1 VIDRITDDIGTGLQ
15 EDVSFIF
22 FLLDLGGFND
32 ATEPRAF
39 LAAQKTIRIYFDMET
54 LYG

>member
-1 VIDRITDDIGTGLQ
+1 MLA
-15 EDVSFIF
+15 FIF

-39 LAAQKTIRIYFDMET
+39 FTVQKTIRIYFDVEN